1 LPFVRRVHWTIE
13 IPIPEES
20 VMTKKTMWLPLV
32 GLSVIG
38 MVTLVA
44 WADDGQ
50 EEEVTLDQVPAA
62 VKTTILRESA
72 GDKITE
78 IERETRNGKTV
89 YEAEFLRD
97 GKEIEIHIAPDGTV
111 LGREVEELEDDED
124 DLTIDQLPEPARAAL
139 LKLAGGARIVEVERE
154 REHGAMIYE
163 AAWVKNGTQHEAEVT
178 AEGALLELEETIP
191 AEKAPAAVRA
201 AIAKYFGAH
210 TKVVVEETMIVVYE
224 VEAKINGKDKELLI
238 FPTGRVHEE
247 SDDDDEHDGDD
258 DDDDDDDD

>member
-38 MVTLVA
+38 MLTLVA

-191 AEKAPAAVRA
+191 AEKAPCRRA
-201 AIAKYFGAH
+201 RGNR
-210 TKVVVEETMIVVYE
+210 KVLRRSHQ
-224 VEAKINGKDKELLI
+224 G
-238 FPTGRVHEE
+238 GCR
-247 SDDDDEHDGDD
+247 GDD
-258 DDDDDDDD
+258 DRGLRGGGEDQRKGQGTAHLPDRTRA

>member
-1 LPFVRRVHWTIE
+1 LAVVRQAHWTIE
-13 IPIPEES
+13 VSIPKES
-20 VMTKKTMWLPLV
+20 VMTKKTMWLSMV

-38 MVTLVA
+38 MLTLVA

-50 EEEVTLDQVPAA
+50 EEEVTFDQVPAA

-72 GDKITE
+72 GAEITE

-97 GKEIEIHIAPDGTV
+97 GKEIEIQIAPDGTV
-111 LGREVEELEDDED
+111 LGREVEGPEDDED
-124 DLTIDQLPEPARAAL
+124 DLTIDQVPEPARAAL

-154 REHGAMIYE
+154 KEHGALVYE

-178 AEGALLELEETIP
+178 AEGALLELEETITV
-191 AEKAPAAVRA
+191 EKAPAAVRA
-201 AIAKYFGAH
+201 AIAKHFGAG
-210 TKVVVEETMIVVYE
+210 TKVVVEKTMIVVYE
-224 VEAKINGKDKELLI
+224 VEAKINGKEKELLV

-247 SDDDDEHDGDD
+247 SDDDDEHDDD
-258 DDDDDDDD
+258 DDDDDD